1 MRSSAR
7 HGLVLTLAAAP
18 LAVLAALLAG
28 PQAAADAP
36 VAPEPVTAPAAAP
49 TPTPTASGDG
59 FSWG

>member
-7 HGLVLTLAAAP
+7 RTLALTLAAAP
-18 LAVLAALLAG
+18 LAALAALLAG
-28 PQAAADAP
+28 PQAAADSPAAP
-36 VAPEPVTAPAAAP
+36 ALVTAPEP